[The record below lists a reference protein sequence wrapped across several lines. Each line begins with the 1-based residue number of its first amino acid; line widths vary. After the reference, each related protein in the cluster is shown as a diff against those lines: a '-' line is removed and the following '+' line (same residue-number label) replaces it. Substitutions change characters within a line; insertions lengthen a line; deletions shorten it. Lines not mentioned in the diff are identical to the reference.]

1 MSKRRLSEQQKNR
14 IRERQKVQLEERP
27 ETSQGKLEQ
36 SLESCQTG
44 LVTCHFGQQLEIE
57 ALQGSRQGEVF
68 RCFQRSNLPPLVCG
82 DRVIFSVGDQDTGVV
97 ISQEDRHSVF
107 SRPSPRGELKPV
119 AANIDLVLVVLAPR
133 PLPFLNLL
141 DRYLVAAANLQ
152 LTPVILVNKSD
163 LLDGTPDPVIDTV
176 RALYPQLGYAVQ
188 TVSARRGSGLHELM
202 TTLAGKTAAIVGQ
215 SGVGK
220 SSLVNALSPG
230 LQAEV
235 GNLSEASDKGTH
247 TTTAARL
254 FHLDGFDLIDSP
266 GIREFHLWHI
276 SPQQLLDGFVEFHP
290 YLGLCKFRDCGHR
303 SEPGCALLAAVERGE
318 LSAARLQSYFRI
330 LADL

>member
-1 MSKRRLSEQQKNR
+1 M
-14 IRERQKVQLEERP
+14 
-27 ETSQGKLEQ
+27 
-36 SLESCQTG
+36 
-44 LVTCHFGQQLEIE
+44 
-57 ALQGSRQGEVF
+57 
-68 RCFQRSNLPPLVCG
+68 
-82 DRVIFSVGDQDTGVV
+82 
-97 ISQEDRHSVF
+97 
-107 SRPSPRGELKPV
+107 
-119 AANIDLVLVVLAPR
+119 
-133 PLPFLNLL
+133 
-141 DRYLVAAANLQ
+141 
-152 LTPVILVNKSD
+152 
-163 LLDGTPDPVIDTV
+163 
-176 RALYPQLGYAVQ
+176 
-188 TVSARRGSGLHELM
+188 
-202 TTLAGKTAAIVGQ
+202 
-215 SGVGK
+215 
-220 SSLVNALSPG
+220 
-230 LQAEV
+230 QAEV

>member
-1 MSKRRLSEQQKNR
+1 MCRARHASEDA
-14 IRERQKVQLEERP
+14 
-27 ETSQGKLEQ
+27 T
-36 SLESCQTG
+36 TG
-44 LVTCHFGQQLEIE
+44 L
-57 ALQGSRQGEVF
+57 AAWA
-68 RCFQRSNLPPLVCG
+68 N
-82 DRVIFSVGDQDTGVV
+82 RVIFSVGDQNTGVV
-97 ISQEDRHSVF
+97 IGQEDRHNVF
-107 SRPSPRGELKPV
+107 SRPSPGGELKPV

-163 LLDGTPDPVIDTV
+163 LLEGTPDPVIDTV

-188 TVSARRGSGLHELM
+188 TVSARRGSGLHELK

-220 SSLVNALSPG
+220 SSLVNALSTG

-235 GNLSEASDKGTH
+235 GNLSEATDKGTH

-276 SPQQLLDGFVEFHP
+276 SPQQLLDGFVEFRP

-318 LSAARLQSYFRI
+318 LAAARLQSYFRI